1 MLKTNPGVR
10 ITWIRCWEA
19 QKEMLL
25 LRKEES
31 EKVRKWERWKRLNDK
46 LSMLDCEKVQSH
58 WQLLGFS
65 KLFPPH
71 HQHSGLP
78 DLLESRL
85 PGWTRARVAFST
97 SGVPAA
103 TQVVKVNNCN
113 ICSSNIIFQQQQQN
127 VISSLP
133 DLLEPRLTGW
143 TRARVAFLT
152 LGVPAATQVVKVNNC
167 NICSSN
173 IIFQQ
178 QQQNVIS
185 SSLPDLL
192 KPGLPGWTLNSE
204 SNMFTTGSERTW

>member
-10 ITWIRCWEA
+10 ITWN
-19 QKEMLL
+19 KML
-25 LRKEES
+25 RGAKRNDVVERG
-31 EKVRKWERWKRLNDK
+31 RKWERWKRLNDK
-46 LSMLDCEKVQSH
+46 LSMLEGEKVQSH

-127 VISSLP
+127 VISS
-133 DLLEPRLTGW
+133 
-143 TRARVAFLT
+143 
-152 LGVPAATQVVKVNNC
+152 
-167 NICSSN
+167 
-173 IIFQQ
+173 
-178 QQQNVIS
+178 
-185 SSLPDLL
+185 SLPDLL